1 MLVIEAADL
10 GEMGEVWS
18 VAVFACD
25 TSLEVL
31 FMRLRTEVAARPL
44 AEEIVESCE
53 PDEDAF

>member
-1 MLVIEAADL
+1 
-10 GEMGEVWS
+10 